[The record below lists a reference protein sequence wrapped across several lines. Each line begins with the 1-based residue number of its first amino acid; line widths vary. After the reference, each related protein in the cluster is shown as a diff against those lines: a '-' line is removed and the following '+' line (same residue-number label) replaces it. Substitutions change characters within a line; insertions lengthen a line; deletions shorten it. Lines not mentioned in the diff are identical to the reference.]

1 MPVIARFYG
10 LIIKMFFNN
19 AEHNPPH
26 IHVVY
31 GEHNASFNIDT
42 AEMIVGDLPNRA
54 RKLVSEWIKLHQ
66 AELLEM
72 WENQELKE
80 LPPLE

>member
-31 GEHNASFNIDT
+31 GEYNASFNIDT

-72 WENQELKE
+72 WENQKLKE